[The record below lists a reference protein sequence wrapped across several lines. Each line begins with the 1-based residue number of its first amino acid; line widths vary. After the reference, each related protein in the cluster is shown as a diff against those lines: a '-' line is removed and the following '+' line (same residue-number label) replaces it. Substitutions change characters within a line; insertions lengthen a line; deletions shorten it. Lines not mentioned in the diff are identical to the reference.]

1 MISVLSSNRQRP
13 CPAPDSGH
21 YHKLHR
27 GVRDIERHFL
37 SMDAGNDEETPSKRE
52 QTAIHEAAHT
62 VVATMIHRGIVQEVF
77 ISSSAVNVD
86 DEYDEMNLTF
96 HGLTGGIRFHKM
108 QTTVFENGL
117 IAYSG
122 FFAECEN
129 LFRNGVDLE
138 PLLPQLRAQ
147 AAHDI
152 DRFHALLVS
161 EGLSE
166 GEIQSIVADIGGAL
180 KHYFDSGVWEAALTI
195 AKALLAQGHLTGD
208 EVLELLPG
216 FPTWTDMS
224 APSR

>member
-1 MISVLSSNRQRP
+1 MPSVL
-13 CPAPDSGH
+13 PAYSRRSFSAIDTGVTP
-21 YHKLHR
+21 KLHKD
-27 GVRDIERHFL
+27 VRDIERHFL
-37 SMDAGNDEETPSKRE
+37 SLNAGDDEETPTKLE

-77 ISSSAVNVD
+77 ISNSAICVD
-86 DEYDEMNLTF
+86 DEYDDMNITF
-96 HGLTGGIRFHKM
+96 HGNTGGIRFHKM

-129 LFRNGVDLE
+129 LFLSGVDLE

-166 GEIQSIVADIGGAL
+166 GEIQSVVVDIGGVL
-180 KHYFDSGVWEAALTI
+180 KHYFDNGVWEAAQTI
-195 AKALLAQGHLTGD
+195 AKALLVRGHLTGD

-216 FPTWTDMS
+216 FP
-224 APSR
+224 R